1 MIYDIIPLL
10 TLISSAIKL
19 TINIIGRLYQV
30 TYSDRKILLNGKMDP
45 EEMNINDDDASESIT
60 SNGKKDLEENNDNG
74 N

>member
-19 TINIIGRLYQV
+19 TINIVGRLYQIM
-30 TYSDRKILLNGKMDP
+30 YSDRKILLNGI
-45 EEMNINDDDASESIT
+45 NINDDNVSESIT
-60 SNGKKDLEENNDNG
+60 SSEKNDLEENNDNG

>member
-19 TINIIGRLYQV
+19 TINIVGRLYQV
-30 TYSDRKILLNGKMDP
+30 MYSDRKILLNGI
-45 EEMNINDDDASESIT
+45 NINDDNVSESIT
-60 SNGKKDLEENNDNG
+60 SSEKKDLEENNDNG

>member
-19 TINIIGRLYQV
+19 TINIVGRLYQV
-30 TYSDRKILLNGKMDP
+30 MYSDRKILLNGI
-45 EEMNINDDDASESIT
+45 NINDDNASESIT
-60 SNGKKDLEENNDNG
+60 SSEKKDLEENNDNG